1 MNAKEATKET
11 IWNFMIDKR
20 ACGMAEFPGEDSY
33 KGRFYKTGSENVQF
47 LLHRRSQKKFS
58 SSPSADYGTGLI
70 IMGAVGNANFFCNAV
85 PIRDIST
92 WLPDLEKYRTACQK
106 EVSSYRVYPRIG
118 CAH

>member
-47 LLHRRSQKKFS
+47 LLHRRSRKKFS
-58 SSPSADYGTGLI
+58 SSPSADYWSNYNGRCGKCKLFLQCSAHTGHI
-70 IMGAVGNANFFCNAV
+70 
-85 PIRDIST
+85 
-92 WLPDLEKYRTACQK
+92 DLVARSGE
-106 EVSSYRVYPRIG
+106 I
-118 CAH
+118 